1 MSGSVIPDEVQR
13 FIAANVHS
21 VEQLEVLLLLHRDAT
36 RAWSA
41 DEVARELRIDAG
53 SAEGR
58 LADLC
63 MRRLLVETSA
73 PALAYRF
80 EPATQAL
87 GRVVSS
93 LATLY
98 AERRVSVITLIF
110 AKPTDTIRSFAD
122 AFRVRKDR

>member
-1 MSGSVIPDEVQR
+1 MSSSVIPDDVQR
-13 FIAANVHS
+13 FIAEHVHS

-53 SAEGR
+53 SAKSR

-63 MRRLLVETSA
+63 TRRLLVETSA

-80 EPATQAL
+80 EPAAQAL

-110 AKPTDTIRSFAD
+110 AKPTARPRWRS
-122 AFRVRKDR
+122 